1 MLFVT
6 DIKDTQGKH
15 YKKLTFDSFIGS
27 FHCYKSFYKDD
38 KTVSNYFLERK
49 KLLLSFSDGTEKVIA
64 IGKDGK
70 HNKNFYSSSLI
81 AMAKTNKFGNI
92 AANFS
97 GNTQV
102 TVLVLEDYEIAFAEL
117 FDFKF
122 EPLKFNE
129 SYYGRSKSG
138 VLHIPLTKYV
148 VMYRNSI
155 YSLHS
160 RILDYFF
167 ELQDELD
174 TNGLHLNYPNFN
186 AYYNIKEEYKEA
198 FKLAFVKSNFLKAPM
213 KNTWSGLDKLLEE
226 VKSV

>member
-1 MLFVT
+1 
-6 DIKDTQGKH
+6 
-15 YKKLTFDSFIGS
+15 
-27 FHCYKSFYKDD
+27 
-38 KTVSNYFLERK
+38 
-49 KLLLSFSDGTEKVIA
+49 
-64 IGKDGK
+64 
-70 HNKNFYSSSLI
+70 
-81 AMAKTNKFGNI
+81 MAKTNKFGNI
-92 AANFS
+92 VANFS

-102 TVLVLEDYEIAFAEL
+102 TVLVLEDYEITFAEL

-122 EPLKFNE
+122 ESLESGGDSF

-155 YSLHS
+155 YSLYS

-167 ELQDELD
+167 ELQDQLD
-174 TNGLHLNYPNFN
+174 INGLHLNHSNFN

-198 FKLAFVKSNFLKAPM
+198 FKLAFVKSNFLKKPM
-213 KNTWSGLDKLLEE
+213 KDTWSGLDKLLEE